1 MTKYYIIT
9 GEQLEQYYEIDAG
22 ALEQIRSGEKNAAVI
37 CVTDNGGV
45 QHALMEEVPDNQTIA
60 NINMWEEDDT
70 ENAIQLLREWGDV
83 VKLEDLPD
91 SLQSFVMEGDFYSFD
106 DNGYIRDIENE
117 HVSQSEIEEQKK
129 YKKLGE
135 L

>member
-70 ENAIQLLREWGDV
+70 ENAIQLLREWGAV

-91 SLQSFVMEGDFYSFD
+91 
-106 DNGYIRDIENE
+106 
-117 HVSQSEIEEQKK
+117 
-129 YKKLGE
+129 
-135 L
+135 